1 MKKLLV
7 LGAAIVVAAGI
18 TVAAASSAPS
28 QRKNDLH
35 VTKEC
40 SSYAGLAD
48 QYCTITSSNVKA
60 IKVGSRVVYLQ
71 AAGATSLDSDIVL
84 VVGPGNYALGH
95 VVLDLATGTGTI
107 TMSGG
112 TGDFAGFHAKAAV
125 SHIGGNNWAWDGS
138 FRLRHGDDD

>member
-18 TVAAASSAPS
+18 TVAVASSASS
-28 QRKNDLH
+28 QRSGDLH

-40 SSYAGLAD
+40 KDYSLLAD
-48 QYCTITSSNVKA
+48 SFCTITSSNLNE

-71 AAGATSLDSDIVL
+71 AAGATSLDSDVVL

-95 VVLDLATGTGTI
+95 CHLDFATGLGLCTF
-107 TMSGG
+107 SGG
-112 TGDFAGFHAKAAV
+112 RGQFAGFRASANV
-125 SHIGGNNWAWDGS
+125 SHLDGVNWAWNGKYH
-138 FRLRHGDDD
+138 FRQHGH